1 VTEAT
6 PDGFQVAEEFEPSEG
21 LYDCNPDNVFE
32 LEGDYGGGVTLEDV
46 GKSLDELQ

>member
-1 VTEAT
+1 
-6 PDGFQVAEEFEPSEG
+6 
-21 LYDCNPDNVFE
+21 PDNVFE